1 MPDAN
6 LDSLVAYLR
15 LNSQRYSPEV
25 LREHLVSQ
33 GYDPALVEQAMAAYR
48 DEAFH
53 TTQRGLSG
61 WKVALGCLAGLIVGA
76 ASLVSLLIG
85 ICGGLN
91 ANSDQ
96 PSIGFL
102 ALGAVLALLAL
113 GAALYPFFSKRRPK

>member
-6 LDSLVAYLR
+6 LDSLLAYLR
-15 LNSQRYSPEV
+15 LNSQRYSPEA

-33 GYDPALVEQAMAAYR
+33 GYDPALVDQAMAEYR
-48 DEAFH
+48 AGA
-53 TTQRGLSG
+53 TPRGLSG

-76 ASLVSLLIG
+76 AALVSLLFG
-85 ICGGLN
+85 ICGGFEGN
-91 ANSDQ
+91 NTQ
-96 PSIGFL
+96 PSPGFL